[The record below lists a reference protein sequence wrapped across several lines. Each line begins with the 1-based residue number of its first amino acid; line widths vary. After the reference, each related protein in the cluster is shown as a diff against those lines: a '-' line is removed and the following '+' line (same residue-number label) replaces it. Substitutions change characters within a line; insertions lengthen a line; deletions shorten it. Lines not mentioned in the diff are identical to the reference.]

1 VLLLIEK
8 GYKCNKFGDKSMNNR
23 VIYWITIGVSI
34 VYIFLGNLFFT
45 KDINFFEPGE
55 YDAKFVKAEIIEVF
69 ETGNEETEDLKF
81 KARLLSKEYKNK
93 EVFGVQ
99 VFDMSSL
106 AYSNRVGKGDKIL
119 LYENIDADGITTW
132 YADQP
137 VRSDAIIVLGI
148 IFLGL
153 LIIFGRIKGINTI
166 IALIFTCLSIFVV
179 FVPSVISGYNIYIM
193 SVVTAIYIVVMTLI
207 IVYGGNKKSFVAAL
221 GCVAGILLSGILTVI
236 MANVLELTGLLDE
249 DSMHLLYIN
258 DKAPID
264 LRAVIFGSI
273 ILGAIGAV
281 MDVSMSIASSLNEL
295 VENMDRPSF
304 SQIINSGFEIGRD
317 MMGTMSNTLILAYIG
332 SSLSVL
338 LLYCA
343 YNSSFIYLINKE
355 IIIVELLQALIGSIG
370 ILTVIPF
377 ATFISAKIYLAE
389 YRQR

>member
-1 VLLLIEK
+1 
-8 GYKCNKFGDKSMNNR
+8 MNNKK
-23 VIYWITIGVSI
+23 IYWIMIVISI
-34 VYIFLGNLFFT
+34 IYIFLGNRFFT

-55 YDAKFVKAEIIEVF
+55 YDAKFIRAEITKVYESEAADEAV
-69 ETGNEETEDLKF
+69 EDLKF
-81 KARLLSKEYKNK
+81 KAKLLDKEYNG
-93 EVFGVQ
+93 EEITGLQ

-106 AYSNRVGKGDKIL
+106 AYSNRVEVGDKVL
-119 LYENIDADGITTW
+119 LYENVDVDGFVTW

-137 VRSDAIIVLGI
+137 IRSDGI
-148 IFLGL
+148 IILGVIFLIL
-153 LIIFGRIKGINTI
+153 LVIFGRIKGINTI
-166 IALIFTCLSIFVV
+166 IALIFTCLSIFIV
-179 FVPSVISGYNIYIM
+179 FIPSVISGYNIYIM
-193 SVVTAIYIVVMTLI
+193 SIVTAVYIVVMTLI

-221 GCVAGILLSGILTVI
+221 GCVAGILLSGILIVI

-258 DKAPID
+258 DKALID
-264 LRAVIFGSI
+264 LRGVIFSSI

-304 SQIINSGFEIGRD
+304 SQIIRSGFEIGRD

-343 YNSSFIYLINKE
+343 YNSSLLYLINKE
-355 IIIVELLQALIGSIG
+355 IIIVELLQSLIGSIG

-377 ATFISAKIYLAE
+377 ATFISAKVYLDK
-389 YRQR
+389 YRK

>member
-1 VLLLIEK
+1 
-8 GYKCNKFGDKSMNNR
+8 MNNKI
-23 VIYWITIGVSI
+23 IYWITVIASILYIIIG
-34 VYIFLGNLFFT
+34 NWFFT
-45 KDINFFEPGE
+45 KDINFFEPQE
-55 YDAKFVKAEIIEVF
+55 YDAKFVQAKVIEIIDGGITDEGYEDIVF
-69 ETGNEETEDLKF
+69 NAK
-81 KARLLSKEYKNK
+81 LLDKEYEGN
-93 EVFGVQ
+93 VVTANQ
-99 VFDMSSL
+99 IFDQSSL
-106 AYSNRVGKGDKIL
+106 AYSNKVEVGDKIL
-119 LYENIDADGITTW
+119 LYENIDADGAVTW
-132 YADQP
+132 YADQL
-137 VRSDAIIVLGI
+137 VRSDKIIILGI
-148 IFLGL
+148 VFLVL
-153 LIIFGRIKGINTI
+153 LLIFGRIKGVNTI
-166 IALIFTCLSIFVV
+166 LALVFTCLSIFVV
-179 FVPSVISGYNIYIM
+179 FVPSIISGYNIYLM
-193 SVVTAIYIVVMTLI
+193 SIITAIYIVFMTLI

-258 DKAPID
+258 DKSSID
-264 LRAVIFGSI
+264 LRAVIFSSI
-273 ILGAIGAV
+273 ILGAIGAI

-304 SQIINSGFEIGRD
+304 SQIIKSGFEIGRD

-377 ATFISAKIYLAE
+377 ATFISAKVYLTE
-389 YRQR
+389 YEKK